1 MLLTEVHLPQERPA
15 TFPFTVP
22 VIANLQSL
30 PFDAPVTIL
39 VGENGSGK
47 STLLEALAYACEL
60 PTAGSDTLDRDD
72 TLAHVRSLGDALRL
86 SWTRRTRRGFF
97 FRAED
102 FFGYVKAQNR
112 MKRELQGRVKALR
125 EEYRDQ
131 PELEFERVASP
142 YTSSLAATERR
153 YGADLDANSHGES
166 FLAFFKARLAKG
178 GLYLLDE
185 PEAALSPLRQLAFL
199 SLMKETVAQGGQF
212 IVATHAPILM
222 AYPGASLLAFG
233 DGQVTPTLFDELEH
247 VQLMRDFLKDPELYL
262 RQL

>member
-1 MLLTEVHLPQERPA
+1 MLLTEVRLPNERPA
-15 TFPFTVP
+15 AFPFTVP

-30 PFDAPVTIL
+30 PLDAPVTIL

-60 PTAGSDTLDRDD
+60 PTAGSDALDRDD
-72 TLAHVRSLGDALRL
+72 MLAHVRRLGDALRL

-112 MKRELQGRVKALR
+112 MRRELRRSVEALR
-125 EEYRDQ
+125 DEYRDQ

-142 YTSSLAATERR
+142 YTSSLAATEQR

-166 FLAFFKARLAKG
+166 FLTFFKARLAKG

-185 PEAALSPLRQLAFL
+185 PEAELSPLRQLALL
-199 SLMKETVAQGGQF
+199 SLVKETVAQGGQF
-212 IVATHAPILM
+212 IVATHAPILI
-222 AYPGASLLAFG
+222 AYPGASLLTFG
-233 DGQVTPTLFDELEH
+233 DGRINPTSFDELEH
-247 VQLMRDFLKDPELYL
+247 VKLMRSFLGAPKSYL

>member
-1 MLLTEVHLPQERPA
+1 MLLTEVRLPNERPA
-15 TFPFTVP
+15 TFPFTVS

-60 PTAGSDTLDRDD
+60 PTAGSDALARDD
-72 TLAHVRSLGDALRL
+72 TLAHVRSLGDLLRL

-112 MKRELQGRVKALR
+112 MKRELHEQVEVLR
-125 EEYRDQ
+125 NEYHDQ
-131 PELEFERVASP
+131 PHLEFERVASP
-142 YTSSLAATERR
+142 FTSSLAATERR
-153 YGADLDANSHGES
+153 YGKDLDAKSHGES
-166 FLAFFKARLAKG
+166 FLTFFKARLAKG
-178 GLYLLDE
+178 GLHLLDE

-199 SLMKETVAQGGQF
+199 SLLKETVAQGGQF

-222 AYPGASLLAFG
+222 AYPGASLLNFG
-233 DGQVTPTLFDELEH
+233 DGQITPTSFDELEH
-247 VQLMRDFLKDPELYL
+247 VKLMRDFLGNPELYL